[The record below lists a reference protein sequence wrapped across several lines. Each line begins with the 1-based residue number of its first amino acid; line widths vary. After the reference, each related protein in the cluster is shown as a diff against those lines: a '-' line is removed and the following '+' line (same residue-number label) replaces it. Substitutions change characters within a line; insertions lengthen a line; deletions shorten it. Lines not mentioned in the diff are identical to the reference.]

1 MVVLRRHQ
9 LVRLNDDGWAALHRQ
24 ATDDISRACLMHW
37 AQHQAPLVITPQCRA
52 LPQDRIAVG
61 LPAPLHWQRRRLALT
76 LPRAHVL
83 ATDAFPAADAVAEL
97 LPPPLQPAWRGWVKG
112 LDALGVT
119 PRVYGS
125 FGWQQLTGLPY
136 LRAES
141 DLDLLLTV
149 ADSDMADAAAALLS
163 QPPFETPR
171 LDGELVFPDGSAVA
185 WREWRQWRAGQVD
198 RVLVKRLHGVAMEI
212 DDAWL
217 GEHLPC

>member
-1 MVVLRRHQ
+1 MVSLRRHQ
-9 LVRLNDDGWAALHRQ
+9 LVRLIDDGWTALHSQ
-24 ATDDISRACLMHW
+24 GTDDVSRACLMHW
-37 AQHQAPLVITPQCRA
+37 AQHGAPLVVTQQCRN
-52 LPQDRIAVG
+52 LPQDCIAVG
-61 LPAPLHWQRRRLALT
+61 LPAPPQWERRRLALK

-83 ATDAFPAADAVAEL
+83 AADAFPAADAVAEL
-97 LPPPLQPAWRGWVKG
+97 LPPPLQPAWRDWVQ
-112 LDALGVT
+112 ALQAMGTT

-125 FGWQQLTGLPY
+125 FGWQLLTGLPY

-149 ADSDMADAAAALLS
+149 ADPAMADAAAALLS
-163 QPPFETPR
+163 QPPFEAPR

-185 WREWRQWRAGQVD
+185 WREWRQWRAGRVD
-198 RVLVKRLHGVAMEI
+198 RVLVKRLHGVAMEA